1 MIKSSKG
8 AKAYNE
14 LAEEMI
20 RGISNKKVKIYYG
33 SEKKSGLGKGLDAI
47 FAENDTEANSSSTVM
62 LRLDEIEPNRE
73 QPRKEFNE
81 ESLTELADSIA
92 QHGVIQPLLVRPPRG
107 WRIPNC
113 SG

>member
-1 MIKSSKG
+1 M
-8 AKAYNE
+8 A
-14 LAEEMI
+14 
-20 RGISNKKVKIYYG
+20 VK
-33 SEKKSGLGKGLDAI
+33 KKSGLGKGLDAI

-81 ESLTELADSIA
+81 ESLTELADHCSA
-92 QHGVIQPLLVRPPRG
+92 WSNTAVIGTTSHG

>member
-1 MIKSSKG
+1 M
-8 AKAYNE
+8 AV
-14 LAEEMI
+14 
-20 RGISNKKVKIYYG
+20 KK
-33 SEKKSGLGKGLDAI
+33 KKWTGKRSGCY

-92 QHGVIQPLLVRPPRG
+92 QHGSNTAVIGTTSHG

>member
-1 MIKSSKG
+1 M
-8 AKAYNE
+8 A
-14 LAEEMI
+14 
-20 RGISNKKVKIYYG
+20 VK
-33 SEKKSGLGKGLDAI
+33 KKSGLGKGLDAI

-81 ESLTELADSIA
+81 ESFGIFNRACRFHCSAWSNTA
-92 QHGVIQPLLVRPPRG
+92 VIGTTSHG

>member
-1 MIKSSKG
+1 M
-8 AKAYNE
+8 
-14 LAEEMI
+14 
-20 RGISNKKVKIYYG
+20 KIYYG
-33 SEKKSGLGKGLDAI
+33 SEKEKWTGKRSGCY

-92 QHGVIQPLLVRPPRG
+92 QHGVIQPLLVRPLMG
-107 WRIPNC
+107 GRIPN
-113 SG
+113 